1 MSNPFDTRE
10 KKRRERIEKIRSR
23 VVEWAPAV
31 LRALVA
37 CVCAA
42 ALAAQVGSPFLQFT
56 CGFMAML
63 GMVAGQ
69 RLGRTPVRSAVLLP
83 SLALAAF
90 MSWWMSGLVTGSSVV
105 VSMLTPG
112 GALGTASVMRL
123 GLAVLA
129 VSTGLRAMATRQPL
143 WAVVELSAMTAAVA
157 ALFASHRDGVVVRPL
172 WFSDAAAAMGVEPT
186 QALMAVGGGL
196 AVALAVLLVVETR
209 RRMSLATW
217 IALPAVALLAFFL
230 FRVSDLPSP
239 DDENDLGLTD
249 RTDSDE
255 FNLDDE
261 GMPENG
267 GGQPEEQQG
276 EQGSSEADAGDGES
290 GGGEPDAGDAESG
303 GGAGSDAGDAES
315 GGGAGSD
322 AGDAESGG
330 GAGSDAGDAETGG
343 GAGSDAGDAESGGS
357 SSSQQES
364 DGSSGGSSSEPPPDQ
379 QDQQSS
385 SSPPP
390 PQPPDFDSSPPNP
403 SNPSP
408 MAIVVL
414 GDDYE
419 PPMQS
424 YYFRQE
430 SWSDFNGTRLVPSRA
445 GYDADGIDRF
455 PMLATAVQEPP
466 VPSAERTMVRYT
478 VAMLQEHSRP
488 LALET
493 PLRFIPAINP
503 DPARFRRAYNAESL
517 AMTVDYAALPGR
529 VLDNPTWDALE
540 RAHYTEIPEDMRY
553 AELAQEIINELPET
567 ARQDRFTQAL
577 AIKLWLDRNLIYS
590 TQHEHANSRD
600 PAGDFLFGDR
610 IGYCVHIAHAAVF
623 LWRSVG
629 IPSRISSGYMVPA
642 ENRRGSNVLLTSSDA
657 HAWPE
662 LWVDGLGWVIL
673 DVSPEQ
679 VLDNPV
685 PPTDE
690 ELTEQLGEMAR
701 QEPTNPQREGSAE
714 APERPSLWS
723 ILWLQLF
730 WTFVLGL
737 IGLYVVKLW
746 RRLAPWALSPA
757 AQPHVAYRR
766 VLDELAE
773 AGILRPKGMS
783 REAWAQSLRT
793 QFPSLVRLTA
803 MHNEARFGAA
813 PVFDANSRRR
823 WLDGLK
829 AFETEIEQAVPLRKR
844 LIYVLNP
851 ISFLFTR

>member
-1 MSNPFDTRE
+1 MSDVFDTRE
-10 KKRRERIEKIRSR
+10 KARRARMEQLRSR
-23 VVEWAPAV
+23 IVEWAPACM
-31 LRALVA
+31 RALVA
-37 CVCAA
+37 SVCAA
-42 ALAAQVGSPFLQFT
+42 ALAAQVGSPFLQLT
-56 CGFMAML
+56 CGLMAML
-63 GMVAGQ
+63 GMVVGQ
-69 RLGRTPVRSAVLLP
+69 RLGRTALRSGVLLP
-83 SLALAAF
+83 SLALAAL
-90 MSWWMSGLVTGSSVV
+90 MSWWLSGLVTGSSVL
-105 VSMLTPG
+105 VSLLTPG
-112 GALGTASVMRL
+112 GALGVASILRL
-123 GLAVLA
+123 GLTVLA
-129 VSTGLRAMATRQPL
+129 VTTGLRAMATRQPL

-172 WFSDAAAAMGVEPT
+172 WFSDAAATMGIEPS
-186 QALMAVGGGL
+186 QALMGVGG
-196 AVALAVLLVVETR
+196 ALATALAILLVVETR

-217 IALPAVALLAFFL
+217 IALPTVAVLAYFL

-276 EQGSSEADAGDGES
+276 GQGGSEA
-290 GGGEPDAGDAESG
+290 DAGDAESG

-330 GAGSDAGDAETGG
+330 GAGSDAGDAESGG

-357 SSSQQES
+357 SSQQES
-364 DGSSGGSSSEPPPDQ
+364 DGSSGGASGDPPPDQ
-379 QDQQSS
+379 QQQEQQSS

-430 SWSDFNGTRLVPSRA
+430 SWSDFNGSRLVPSRA

-455 PMLATAVQEPP
+455 PMIVTSVQEPP
-466 VPSAERTMVRYT
+466 VQTVERTMVRYT
-478 VAMLQEHSRP
+478 VAMLQDHTRP

-503 DPARFRRAYNAESL
+503 DPTRFRRAYNVESL
-517 AMTVDYAALPGR
+517 AMTADYASLPGR
-529 VLDNPTWDALE
+529 TLDNPTWDALE
-540 RAHYTEIPEDMRY
+540 RAHYVETPDDPRY
-553 AELAQEIINELPET
+553 AELAQQIINELPES

-577 AIKLWLDRNLIYS
+577 AIKLWLDQNLIYS
-590 TQHEHANSRD
+590 TQHQHGNSRD

-623 LWRSVG
+623 LWRSIG

-679 VLDNPV
+679 VLDNPI
-685 PPTDE
+685 PPADE

-701 QEPTNPQREGSAE
+701 QEPSNPQTDDE
-714 APERPSLWS
+714 ASTPERPSWWS
-723 ILWLQLF
+723 ILWSQLF
-730 WTFVLGL
+730 WTFVVGL
-737 IGLYVVKLW
+737 VGLYLVKLW
-746 RRLAPWALSPA
+746 RRLAPWASSSA

-766 VLDELAE
+766 VLDELSDL
-773 AGILRPKGMS
+773 GILRPTGMS
-783 REAWAQSLRT
+783 REVWAQSLAT

-813 PVFDANSRRR
+813 PAFNADTRRR

-829 AFETEIEQAVPLRKR
+829 AFESELERAVPLRKR
-844 LIYVLNP
+844 LFYVLNP

>member
-1 MSNPFDTRE
+1 MSGVFDTRE
-10 KKRRERIEKIRSR
+10 KARHARIEQLRSR
-23 VVEWAPAV
+23 IVEWAPAF

-37 CVCAA
+37 SVCAA
-42 ALAAQVGSPFLQFT
+42 ALAAQVGSLFLQVT

-63 GMVAGQ
+63 GMVVGQ
-69 RLGRTPVRSAVLLP
+69 RAGRTPLRSAVLLG
-83 SLALAAF
+83 SLALAAL
-90 MSWWMSGLVTGSSVV
+90 MSWWMSGLVTGSSIV
-105 VSMLTPG
+105 VSLLTPG
-112 GALGTASVMRL
+112 GALGLASIMRF
-123 GLAVLA
+123 GVTVLA
-129 VSTGLRAMATRQPL
+129 VTTGLRAMATRQSL
-143 WAVVELSAMTAAVA
+143 WAVVELCAMTAAVA
-157 ALFASHRDGVVVRPL
+157 ALFASHRDGVVIRPL
-172 WFSDAAAAMGVEPT
+172 WFSDAASTMGVEPA
-186 QALMAVGGGL
+186 QALMGVGGGL
-196 AVALAVLLVVETR
+196 ATALAVLLVVETR

-217 IALPAVALLAFFL
+217 IALPTVAVLAFFL

-239 DDENDLGLTD
+239 DEENDLGLTD

-255 FNLDDE
+255 FNLDEE

-267 GGQPEEQQG
+267 GGQPEEQPGGQG
-276 EQGSSEADAGDGES
+276 GSEA
-290 GGGEPDAGDAESG
+290 DAGDAESG
-303 GGAGSDAGDAES
+303 GGAGSDAGDAESGSGAGSDAGDAES

-330 GAGSDAGDAETGG
+330 
-343 GAGSDAGDAESGGS
+343 S
-357 SSSQQES
+357 SSSQQQS
-364 DGSSGGSSSEPPPDQ
+364 DGSSGGSSSDPPPDQ
-379 QDQQSS
+379 QQQDQQSAS
-385 SSPPP
+385 TPPP

-430 SWSDFNGTRLVPSRA
+430 SWSDFNGTRLIPSRA

-455 PMLATAVQEPP
+455 PMIATAVQEPP
-466 VPSAERTMVRYT
+466 TPTSERIMVRYT

-503 DPARFRRAYNAESL
+503 DPTRFRRAYNVESL
-517 AMTVDYAALPGR
+517 AMTVDYASLPGR
-529 VLDNPTWDALE
+529 TLDNSTWDALE
-540 RAHYTEIPEDMRY
+540 RAHYVETPDDPRY
-553 AELAQEIINELPET
+553 AELAQQIVNELPEN

-577 AIKLWLDRNLIYS
+577 AIKLWLDQNLIYS

-623 LWRSVG
+623 LWRSIG
-629 IPSRISSGYMVPA
+629 IPSRISSGYMVPS

-701 QEPTNPQREGSAE
+701 QEPASPQTDESAQS
-714 APERPSLWS
+714 PERPSWWS
-723 ILWLQLF
+723 ILWSQLF
-730 WTFVLGL
+730 WTLVLGL

-746 RRLAPWALSPA
+746 RRLAPWVSSSA

-773 AGILRPKGMS
+773 LGIVRPKGMS
-783 REAWAQSLRT
+783 REAWAQSLAT
-793 QFPSLVRLTA
+793 QFPVLVRLTA

-813 PVFDANSRRR
+813 PVFTVDSRRR

-829 AFETEIEQAVPLRKR
+829 AFESELDRAVPLRKR